1 MRQKPGLYPPVLPAE
16 SHSFSLYNGSTSPA
30 TTERTR
36 LLSYRHSF
44 HAGNHAD
51 VIKHIVQSL
60 ILDALKQKDK
70 PFVYHDTH
78 SGVGRYDLTHEW
90 SEKTGEYKQGIAR
103 LWQHSAELEHT
114 ESYLG
119 AVASLNQGDE
129 LRFYPGSPKVAHA
142 LLRPQDRMVLTEL
155 HPSDYPLLCQEFAGQ
170 HQVAIFKE
178 DGFQRLKASLPPKE
192 RRGLVL
198 IDPPYE
204 LAKEYRD
211 VVKAIAQAHK
221 RWATG
226 VYAIWYPV
234 VNRHDIDDMLDGL
247 ENLGIRKILQ
257 IELGVSPDTSER
269 GMTASGMIVI
279 NPPWKLESQMQNLL
293 PALQN
298 IIAPATGHHTVRWVV
313 PE

>member
-1 MRQKPGLYPPVLPAE
+1 MFCEYI
-16 SHSFSLYNGSTSPA
+16 
-30 TTERTR
+30 

-51 VIKHIVQSL
+51 VLKHIVQSL

-103 LWQHSAELEHT
+103 LWQSEAIPAELS
-114 ESYLG
+114 SYIQ
-119 AVASLNQGDE
+119 AIRVLNDDDT
-129 LRFYPGSPKVAHA
+129 LRYYPGSPRVARA
-142 LLRPQDRMVLTEL
+142 QIRPQDRMVLTEL
-155 HPSDYPLLCQEFAGQ
+155 HPSDHPLLEQEF
-170 HQVAIFKE
+170 HRDRQVKIFKE
-178 DGFQRLKASLPPKE
+178 DGFQRLKASLPPQE

-204 LAKEYRD
+204 LAREYRD
-211 VVKAIAQAHK
+211 VVTAIAQSHK

-226 VYAIWYPV
+226 IYAIWYPV
-234 VNRHDIDDMLDGL
+234 VNRADIDDMLEGL
-247 ENLGIRKILQ
+247 EGLGIRRILQ
-257 IELGVSPDTSER
+257 IELGVSPDTDER

-279 NPPWKLESQMQNLL
+279 NPPWKLESQMQQIL
-293 PALQN
+293 PYLKQV
-298 IIAPATGHHTVRWVV
+298 IAPATGHYKVEWVV

>member
-1 MRQKPGLYPPVLPAE
+1 M
-16 SHSFSLYNGSTSPA
+16 
-30 TTERTR
+30 
-36 LLSYRHSF
+36 LSYRHSF

-51 VIKHIVQSL
+51 VVKHIVQSL

-103 LWQHSAELEHT
+103 IWDNPNIPQDIKSYI
-114 ESYLG
+114 ESIKT
-119 AVASLNQGDE
+119 LNNGE
-129 LRFYPGSPKVAHA
+129 TLRYYPGSPRVARA
-142 LLRPQDRMVLTEL
+142 QIRQQDRMVLTEL
-155 HPSDYPLLCQEFAGQ
+155 HPSDHPLLEQEFERDR
-170 HQVAIFKE
+170 QVSIYKE
-178 DGFQRLKASLPPKE
+178 DGFKRLKASLPPQE

-211 VVKAIAQAHK
+211 VVQAIYQSHK

-226 VYAIWYPV
+226 IYAIWYPV
-234 VNRHDIDDMLDGL
+234 VNRCDIEDMIEGL
-247 ENLGIRKILQ
+247 EGLGIRKILQ
-257 IELGVSPDTSER
+257 IELGVSPDTNER

-279 NPPWKLESQMQNLL
+279 NPPWKLESQMQEIL
-293 PALQN
+293 PFLQEA
-298 IIAPATGHHTVRWVV
+298 IAPVTGHWKVDWIV

>member
-1 MRQKPGLYPPVLPAE
+1 M
-16 SHSFSLYNGSTSPA
+16 
-30 TTERTR
+30 
-36 LLSYRHSF
+36 LSYRHSF

-51 VIKHIVQSL
+51 VVKHIVQSL
-60 ILDALKQKDK
+60 ILSSLQQKDK

-103 LWQHSAELEHT
+103 LWQQT
-114 ESYLG
+114 EVPEDIHSYLD
-119 AVASLNQGDE
+119 AIKALNDDGE
-129 LRFYPGSPKVAHA
+129 LRYYPGSPRVARTH
-142 LLRPQDRMVLTEL
+142 LRSHDRMVLTEL
-155 HPSDYPLLCQEFAGQ
+155 HPSDYPLLEQEF
-170 HQVAIFKE
+170 HRDRQVAIFKE
-178 DGFQRLKASLPPKE
+178 DGFARLKGSLPPKE

-211 VVKAIAQAHK
+211 VVQAIAQSYK

-226 VYAIWYPV
+226 IYAIWYPV
-234 VNRHDIDDMLDGL
+234 VNRCDIDDMIEGL
-247 ENLGIRKILQ
+247 QGLGIRKILQ
-257 IELGVSPDTSER
+257 IELGVSPDTNER

-279 NPPWKLESQMQNLL
+279 NPPWKLESQMQSIL
-293 PALQN
+293 PFLKEA
-298 IIAPATGHHTVRWVV
+298 IAPATGHYKVEWIV

>member
-1 MRQKPGLYPPVLPAE
+1 M
-16 SHSFSLYNGSTSPA
+16 
-30 TTERTR
+30 
-36 LLSYRHSF
+36 LSYRHSF

-60 ILDALKQKDK
+60 ILSSLQQKEK

-78 SGVGRYDLTHEW
+78 SGVGRYDLNHEW
-90 SEKTGEYKQGIAR
+90 SEKTGEYKLGIGR
-103 LWQHSAELEHT
+103 LWDEVELPE
-114 ESYLG
+114 ELNNYLD
-119 AVASLNQGDE
+119 AIKQLNEGNE
-129 LRFYPGSPKVAHA
+129 LQFYPGSPRVARAH
-142 LLRPQDRMVLTEL
+142 LRKQDRMVLTEL
-155 HPSDYPLLCQEFAGQ
+155 HPSDYPLLQQEFQ
-170 HQVAIFKE
+170 RDRQVSIFKE

-211 VVKAIAQAHK
+211 VAQAIYQAHK

-226 VYAIWYPV
+226 IYAIWYPV
-234 VNRHDIDDMLDGL
+234 VNRCDIEDMIESIKG
-247 ENLGIRKILQ
+247 LGIRKILQ
-257 IELGVSPDTSER
+257 IELGVAPDTNER

-279 NPPWKLESQMQNLL
+279 NPPWKLEQQMKTIL
-293 PALQN
+293 PFLKDT
-298 IIAPATGHHTVRWVV
+298 IAPATGHYTLDWVV

>member
-1 MRQKPGLYPPVLPAE
+1 M
-16 SHSFSLYNGSTSPA
+16 
-30 TTERTR
+30 
-36 LLSYRHSF
+36 LSYRHSF

-51 VIKHIVQSL
+51 VLKHIVQSL
-60 ILDALKQKDK
+60 ILDALKQKET

-90 SEKTGEYKQGIAR
+90 SEKTGEYKQGIAK
-103 LWQHSAELEHT
+103 LWQQSDLPEAIS
-114 ESYLG
+114 SYLESIR
-119 AVASLNQGDE
+119 VLNDGDE
-129 LRFYPGSPKVAHA
+129 LRYYPGSPRVARA
-142 LLRPQDRMVLTEL
+142 QIRRGDRMVLTEL
-155 HPSDYPLLCQEFAGQ
+155 HPSDFPLLEQEF
-170 HQVAIFKE
+170 HRDRQVKIFKE
-178 DGFQRLKASLPPKE
+178 DGFSRLKGSLPPKE

-211 VVKAIAQAHK
+211 VVQAIAQSYK

-234 VNRHDIDDMLDGL
+234 VNRYDIEDMLEGL
-247 ENLGIRKILQ
+247 QGLGIRKILQ
-257 IELGVSPDTSER
+257 IELGVSPDTNER

-279 NPPWKLESQMQNLL
+279 NPPWKLESQMQEIL
-293 PALQN
+293 PALKQA
-298 IIAPATGHHTVRWVV
+298 IAPATGHFKVEWVV

>member
-1 MRQKPGLYPPVLPAE
+1 M
-16 SHSFSLYNGSTSPA
+16 
-30 TTERTR
+30 
-36 LLSYRHSF
+36 LSYRHSF

-51 VIKHIVQSL
+51 VVKHIVQSL
-60 ILDALKQKDK
+60 ILSALQQKDK

-103 LWQHSAELEHT
+103 LWQQT
-114 ESYLG
+114 EVPEDIHSYLE
-119 AVASLNQGDE
+119 AIKALNDDGE
-129 LRFYPGSPKVAHA
+129 LRYYPGSPRVARAH
-142 LLRPQDRMVLTEL
+142 LRSHDRMVLTEL
-155 HPSDYPLLCQEFAGQ
+155 HPSDYPLLEQEF
-170 HQVAIFKE
+170 HRDRQVAIFKE
-178 DGFQRLKASLPPKE
+178 DGFARLKASLPPKE

-211 VVKAIAQAHK
+211 VVQAIAQSYK

-226 VYAIWYPV
+226 IYAIWYPV
-234 VNRHDIDDMLDGL
+234 VNRCDIEDMIEGL
-247 ENLGIRKILQ
+247 QGLGIRKILQ
-257 IELGVSPDTSER
+257 IELGVSPDTNER

-279 NPPWKLESQMQNLL
+279 NPPWKLESQMQSIL
-293 PALQN
+293 PFLKEV
-298 IIAPATGHHTVRWVV
+298 IAPATGHYKVDWIV

>member
-1 MRQKPGLYPPVLPAE
+1 MYNHLNSFFRISRQIR
-16 SHSFSLYNGSTSPA
+16 
-30 TTERTR
+30 ERR

-51 VIKHIVQSL
+51 VVKHIVQSL
-60 ILDALKQKDK
+60 ILNALQQKDK

-103 LWQHSAELEHT
+103 LWQQDNVPEDIQ
-114 ESYLG
+114 SYLE
-119 AVASLNQGDE
+119 SIKTLNQGED
-129 LRFYPGSPKVAHA
+129 LRYYPGSPRVARAH
-142 LLRPQDRMVLTEL
+142 LRPQDRMVLTEL
-155 HPSDYPLLCQEFAGQ
+155 HPSDYPLLKQEF
-170 HQVAIFKE
+170 HRDRQVSIYKE

-211 VVKAIAQAHK
+211 VVNAIAQSYK

-226 VYAIWYPV
+226 IYAIWYPV
-234 VNRHDIDDMLDGL
+234 VNRCDIEDMIEGL
-247 ENLGIRKILQ
+247 ESLGINKILQ
-257 IELGVSPDTSER
+257 IELGVSPDTNER

-279 NPPWKLESQMQNLL
+279 NPPWKLESQMKEIL
-293 PALQN
+293 PFLQQA
-298 IIAPATGHHTVRWVV
+298 IAPATGHHKVEWIV

>member
-1 MRQKPGLYPPVLPAE
+1 M
-16 SHSFSLYNGSTSPA
+16 
-30 TTERTR
+30 
-36 LLSYRHSF
+36 LSYRHSF

-51 VIKHIVQSL
+51 VLKHIVQSL
-60 ILDALKQKDK
+60 ILNSLQQKEK

-103 LWQHSAELEHT
+103 VWQQDNIPAELD
-114 ESYLG
+114 SYLD
-119 AVASLNQGDE
+119 AIRQLNQGE
-129 LRFYPGSPKVAHA
+129 TLRYYPGSPRVARAH
-142 LLRPQDRMVLTEL
+142 LREQDRMVLTEL
-155 HPSDYPLLCQEFAGQ
+155 HPSDYPLLEQEF
-170 HQVAIFKE
+170 HRDRQVSIYKE
-178 DGFQRLKASLPPKE
+178 DGFARLKASLPPQE

-211 VVKAIAQAHK
+211 VVRAIAQSYK

-226 VYAIWYPV
+226 IYAIWYPV
-234 VNRHDIDDMLDGL
+234 VNRCDIDDMLEGLQGL
-247 ENLGIRKILQ
+247 EIRKILQ
-257 IELGVSPDTSER
+257 IELGVAPDTNER

-279 NPPWKLESQMQNLL
+279 NPPWTLESQMQSIL
-293 PALQN
+293 PFLKQA
-298 IIAPATGHHTVRWVV
+298 IAPATGHYKVEWVV

>member
-1 MRQKPGLYPPVLPAE
+1 M
-16 SHSFSLYNGSTSPA
+16 
-30 TTERTR
+30 
-36 LLSYRHSF
+36 LSYRHSF

-51 VIKHIVQSL
+51 VLKHIVQSL
-60 ILDALKQKDK
+60 ILNSLQQKEK

-103 LWQHSAELEHT
+103 VWQQDNIPAELD
-114 ESYLG
+114 SYLD
-119 AVASLNQGDE
+119 AIRQLNQGE
-129 LRFYPGSPKVAHA
+129 TLRYYPGSPRVARAH
-142 LLRPQDRMVLTEL
+142 LREQDRMVLTEL
-155 HPSDYPLLCQEFAGQ
+155 HPSDYPLLEQEF
-170 HQVAIFKE
+170 HRDSQVSIYKE
-178 DGFQRLKASLPPKE
+178 DGFARLKASLPPQE

-211 VVKAIAQAHK
+211 VVRAIAQSYK

-226 VYAIWYPV
+226 IYAIWYPV
-234 VNRHDIDDMLDGL
+234 VNRCDIDDMLEGLQGL
-247 ENLGIRKILQ
+247 EIRKILQ
-257 IELGVSPDTSER
+257 IELGVAPDTNER

-279 NPPWKLESQMQNLL
+279 NPPWTLESQMQTIL
-293 PALQN
+293 PFLKQA
-298 IIAPATGHHTVRWVV
+298 IAPATGHYKVEWVV

>member
-1 MRQKPGLYPPVLPAE
+1 
-16 SHSFSLYNGSTSPA
+16 
-30 TTERTR
+30 

-51 VIKHIVQSL
+51 VVKHIVQSL
-60 ILDALKQKDK
+60 ILNALQQKDK

-103 LWQHSAELEHT
+103 IWQQDNVPADIQ
-114 ESYLG
+114 SYLE
-119 AVASLNQGDE
+119 AIKVLNPNGE
-129 LRFYPGSPKVAHA
+129 LRYYPGSPRVARAH
-142 LLRPQDRMVLTEL
+142 LRPQDRMVLTEL
-155 HPSDYPLLCQEFAGQ
+155 HPSDYPLLEQEFHRD
-170 HQVAIFKE
+170 HQVSIYKE

-204 LAKEYRD
+204 LAREYRD
-211 VVKAIAQAHK
+211 VVNAIAQSYK

-226 VYAIWYPV
+226 IYAIWYPV
-234 VNRHDIDDMLDGL
+234 VNRCDIEDMIEGL
-247 ENLGIRKILQ
+247 EGLGINKILQ
-257 IELGVSPDTSER
+257 IELGVSPDTNER

-279 NPPWKLESQMQNLL
+279 NPPWKLESQMQEIL
-293 PALQN
+293 PFLKQA
-298 IIAPATGHHTVRWVV
+298 IAPATGHYKVEWIV

>member
-1 MRQKPGLYPPVLPAE
+1 
-16 SHSFSLYNGSTSPA
+16 
-30 TTERTR
+30 

-51 VIKHIVQSL
+51 VVKHIVQSL
-60 ILDALKQKDK
+60 ILSALKEKEK

-103 LWQHSAELEHT
+103 LWQQENLPNELD
-114 ESYLG
+114 SYI
-119 AVASLNQGDE
+119 AAIQSLNNKDE
-129 LRFYPGSPKVAHA
+129 LRYYPGSPCIARSH
-142 LLRPQDRMVLTEL
+142 LRQQDRMVLTEL
-155 HPSDYPLLCQEFAGQ
+155 HPSDYPLLEQEF
-170 HQVAIFKE
+170 HRDRQVNIYKE
-178 DGFQRLKASLPPKE
+178 DGFQRLKGSLPPKE

-211 VVKAIAQAHK
+211 VVNAIAASYK

-226 VYAIWYPV
+226 IYAIWYPV
-234 VNRHDIDDMLDGL
+234 VNRYDIDDMLDGL
-247 ENLGIRKILQ
+247 KKLGIRKILQ
-257 IELGVSPDTSER
+257 IELGVSPDTNER

-279 NPPWKLESQMQNLL
+279 NPPWKLESQMQTLL
-293 PALQN
+293 PLLKEA
-298 IIAPATGHHTVRWVV
+298 IAPVTGHWNVNWVV

>member
-1 MRQKPGLYPPVLPAE
+1 M
-16 SHSFSLYNGSTSPA
+16 
-30 TTERTR
+30 
-36 LLSYRHSF
+36 LSYRHSF

-51 VIKHIVQSL
+51 VLKHIVQSL
-60 ILDALKQKDK
+60 ILTSLQQKEK

-103 LWQHSAELEHT
+103 VWQQETIPEQL
-114 ESYLG
+114 ESYFD
-119 AVASLNQGDE
+119 AIRQLNQGDT
-129 LRFYPGSPKVAHA
+129 LRYYPGSPRVARAH
-142 LLRPQDRMVLTEL
+142 LREQDRMVLTEL
-155 HPSDYPLLCQEFAGQ
+155 HPSDYPLLEQEF
-170 HQVAIFKE
+170 HRDRQVSIYKE
-178 DGFQRLKASLPPKE
+178 DGFTRLKASLPPRE

-211 VVKAIAQAHK
+211 VVRAIAHSHQ

-226 VYAIWYPV
+226 IYAIWYPV
-234 VNRHDIDDMLDGL
+234 VNRCDIDDMLQGL
-247 ENLGIRKILQ
+247 QDLGIRKILQ
-257 IELGVSPDTSER
+257 IELGVSPDTNER

-279 NPPWKLESQMQNLL
+279 NPPWTLESQMQTIL
-293 PALQN
+293 PFLQQA
-298 IIAPATGHHTVRWVV
+298 IAPATGHYKLQWIV

>member
-1 MRQKPGLYPPVLPAE
+1 M
-16 SHSFSLYNGSTSPA
+16 
-30 TTERTR
+30 
-36 LLSYRHSF
+36 LSYRHSF

-51 VIKHIVQSL
+51 VVKHIVQSL
-60 ILDALKQKDK
+60 ILSALQQKDK

-103 LWQHSAELEHT
+103 LWQQT
-114 ESYLG
+114 EVPEDIHCYLD
-119 AVASLNQGDE
+119 AIKALNDDGE
-129 LRFYPGSPKVAHA
+129 LRYYPGSPRVARAH
-142 LLRPQDRMVLTEL
+142 LRSHDRMVLTEL
-155 HPSDYPLLCQEFAGQ
+155 HPSDYPLLEQEF
-170 HQVAIFKE
+170 HRDRQVAIFKE
-178 DGFQRLKASLPPKE
+178 DGFARLKGSLPPKE

-211 VVKAIAQAHK
+211 VVQAIAQSYK

-226 VYAIWYPV
+226 IYAIWYPV
-234 VNRHDIDDMLDGL
+234 VNRCDIDDMIEGL
-247 ENLGIRKILQ
+247 QGLGIRKILQ
-257 IELGVSPDTSER
+257 IELGVSPDTNER

-279 NPPWKLESQMQNLL
+279 NPPWKLESQMQSIL
-293 PALQN
+293 PFLKEA
-298 IIAPATGHHTVRWVV
+298 IAPATGHYKVEWIV

>member
-1 MRQKPGLYPPVLPAE
+1 M
-16 SHSFSLYNGSTSPA
+16 
-30 TTERTR
+30 
-36 LLSYRHSF
+36 LSYRHSF

-51 VIKHIVQSL
+51 VLKHIVQSL
-60 ILDALKQKDK
+60 ILNSLQQKEK

-103 LWQHSAELEHT
+103 VWQQDNIPAELD
-114 ESYLG
+114 SYLD
-119 AVASLNQGDE
+119 AIRQLNQGE
-129 LRFYPGSPKVAHA
+129 TPRYYPGSPRVARAH
-142 LLRPQDRMVLTEL
+142 LREQDRMVLTEL
-155 HPSDYPLLCQEFAGQ
+155 HPSDYPLLEQEF
-170 HQVAIFKE
+170 HRDRQVSIYKE
-178 DGFQRLKASLPPKE
+178 DGFARLKASLPPQE

-211 VVKAIAQAHK
+211 VVRAIAQSYK

-226 VYAIWYPV
+226 IYAIWYPV
-234 VNRHDIDDMLDGL
+234 VNRCDIDDMLEGLQGL
-247 ENLGIRKILQ
+247 EIRKILQ
-257 IELGVSPDTSER
+257 IELGVAPDTNER

-279 NPPWKLESQMQNLL
+279 NPPWTLESQMQTIL
-293 PALQN
+293 PFLKQA
-298 IIAPATGHHTVRWVV
+298 IAPATGHYKVEWVV

>member
-1 MRQKPGLYPPVLPAE
+1 M
-16 SHSFSLYNGSTSPA
+16 
-30 TTERTR
+30 
-36 LLSYRHSF
+36 LSYRHSF

-51 VIKHIVQSL
+51 VVKHIVQSL
-60 ILDALKQKDK
+60 ILNALKQKEK

-103 LWQHSAELEHT
+103 VWQQKDIPEDII
-114 ESYLG
+114 SYLD
-119 AVASLNQGDE
+119 AIKTLNNSDE
-129 LRFYPGSPKVAHA
+129 LRYYPGSPRVARAH
-142 LLRPQDRMVLTEL
+142 LRPQDRMVLTEL
-155 HPSDYPLLCQEFAGQ
+155 HPSDHPLLEQEF
-170 HQVAIFKE
+170 HSDRQVKIYKE
-178 DGFQRLKASLPPKE
+178 DGFERLKASLPPKE

-204 LAKEYRD
+204 LAKEYND
-211 VVKAIAQAHK
+211 VVRAIRDSHK

-234 VNRHDIDDMLDGL
+234 VNRCDIEDMIEGL
-247 ENLGIRKILQ
+247 ESLGIRKILQ
-257 IELGVSPDTSER
+257 IELGVSPDTNER

-279 NPPWKLESQMQNLL
+279 NPPWKLEGQMKEIL
-293 PALQN
+293 PYLKDA
-298 IIAPATGHHTVRWVV
+298 IAPATGHVKVDWIV

>member
-1 MRQKPGLYPPVLPAE
+1 M
-16 SHSFSLYNGSTSPA
+16 
-30 TTERTR
+30 
-36 LLSYRHSF
+36 LSYRHSF

-51 VIKHIVQSL
+51 VLKHIVQSL
-60 ILDALKQKDK
+60 ILNSLQQKEK

-103 LWQHSAELEHT
+103 VWQQDNIPAELD
-114 ESYLG
+114 SYLD
-119 AVASLNQGDE
+119 AIRQLNQGE
-129 LRFYPGSPKVAHA
+129 TLRYYPGSPRVARAH
-142 LLRPQDRMVLTEL
+142 LRDQDRMVLTEL
-155 HPSDYPLLCQEFAGQ
+155 HPSDYPLLEQEF
-170 HQVAIFKE
+170 HRDRQVSIYKE
-178 DGFQRLKASLPPKE
+178 DGFARLKASLPPQE

-211 VVKAIAQAHK
+211 VVRAIAQSYK

-226 VYAIWYPV
+226 IYAIWYPV
-234 VNRHDIDDMLDGL
+234 VNRCDIDDMLEGLQGL
-247 ENLGIRKILQ
+247 EIRKILQ
-257 IELGVSPDTSER
+257 IELGVAPDTNER

-279 NPPWKLESQMQNLL
+279 NPPWTLESQMQTIL
-293 PALQN
+293 PFLKQA
-298 IIAPATGHHTVRWVV
+298 IAPATGHYKVEWVV